1 MSCRLGG
8 TQVLSGLSFHVAR
21 GESAEALNEAAFRY
35 TKLSFKDDRLV
46 GALSIGRTDN
56 IGVLRGLIETRVSL
70 GPWKERLKKDPNR
83 ITEAYIARN
92 Q

>member
-1 MSCRLGG
+1 MSRAAKA
-8 TQVLSGLSFHVAR
+8 LS
-21 GESAEALNEAAFRY
+21 ALDEDAFRY
-35 TKLSFKDDRLV
+35 TRLSFKDDLLV
-46 GALSIGRTDN
+46 GALSIGRTEN

-70 GPWKERLKKDPNR
+70 GSWKERLKKDPNR